1 LVIVLVLIL
10 EGGGALE
17 AAGFVD
23 LAALGSAFTGF
34 AGKFARAF
42 SKMAPTAILL
52 AA

>member
-1 LVIVLVLIL
+1 VIVF

-23 LAALGSAFTGF
+23 LAVLGSALTGF
-34 AGKFARAF
+34 AGKFVRAF